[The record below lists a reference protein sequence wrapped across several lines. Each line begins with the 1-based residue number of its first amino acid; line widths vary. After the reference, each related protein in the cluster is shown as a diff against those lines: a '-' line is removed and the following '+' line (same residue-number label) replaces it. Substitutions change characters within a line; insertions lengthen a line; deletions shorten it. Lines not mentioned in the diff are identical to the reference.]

1 MFNVGDK
8 VVYPMYGAGV
18 IQAIEEKEIL
28 GHKKKYYILK
38 FPIGSMKVMVPADNV
53 DNIGIRGIINSQEV
67 DRVFQILGGRQTDM
81 PDNWNKRYRA
91 NMDKIKSG
99 NIFEIAAVVRNLMI
113 RDRDKGLSA
122 GERKMLNSAKQI
134 LISELALVQNVSDEE
149 IEKLIDQSVK

>member
-134 LISELALVQNVSDEE
+134 LISELALVQNISDEE

>member
-1 MFNVGDK
+1 MFNIGDK
-8 VVYPMYGAGV
+8 VVYPMYGAGI

-53 DNIGIRGIINSQEV
+53 DHIGIRGIINSQEV
-67 DRVFQILGGRQTDM
+67 SRVMQILGGQQTDM

-99 NIFEIAAVVRNLMI
+99 NIFEIAGVVRNLML
-113 RDRDKGLSA
+113 RDKDRGLSA

-134 LISELALVQNVSDEE
+134 LISELALVQNASEDE
-149 IEKLIDQSVK
+149 IEKLIDQSVT

>member
-1 MFNVGDK
+1 MFNIGDK
-8 VVYPMYGAGV
+8 VVYPMYGAGI

-53 DNIGIRGIINSQEV
+53 EHIGIRGIINRQEV
-67 DRVFQILGGRQTDM
+67 NRVMQILGGQQTDM

-99 NIFEIAAVVRNLMI
+99 NIFEIAGVVRNLML
-113 RDRDKGLSA
+113 RDKDRGLSA

-134 LISELALVQNVSDEE
+134 LISELALVQNVSEDEV
-149 IEKLIDQSVK
+149 EKLIDQSVT

>member
-1 MFNVGDK
+1 MFNVCDK

>member
-1 MFNVGDK
+1 MFNIGDK

-53 DNIGIRGIINSQEV
+53 DNIGIRGIINSQE
-67 DRVFQILGGRQTDM
+67 DSQVFQILGGQQTDM

-134 LISELALVQNVSDEE
+134 LVSELALVQNVSDDE

>member
-1 MFNVGDK
+1 
-8 VVYPMYGAGV
+8 
-18 IQAIEEKEIL
+18 
-28 GHKKKYYILK
+28 
-38 FPIGSMKVMVPADNV
+38 MVPADNV